1 MKIRKS
7 AVLTLLTF
15 LSAIVLAEDDS
26 QDNDNQT
33 DEIIVVGRSVATS
46 SARIEVERELLID
59 TAAAL
64 RDIPGASVNRNGLI
78 TGIAQYRGMYGD
90 RVAVDIDQL
99 GVISGGPNA
108 MDTPLSYMSPMMTE
122 ELIVSRGI
130 ARVSLAPESI
140 GGHISTRTS
149 RGEFGGDSF
158 RVSGMLGTRFSSN
171 GDISTS
177 AARLTLANKS
187 HRYSAVTEFDDGN
200 DIESPEGRIRPS
212 RLSRDRYDL
221 SYSFSDGDRHVLVY
235 AGKLDTGSTGTP
247 ALPMDIVFIDTEL
260 FGTEFDVDIS
270 TSTTINGR
278 LSYNDVAHVMDNH
291 SLRQAPM
298 PGMRRLN
305 TTSGSGSQ
313 FYLAGD
319 MDKGEWG
326 LLFGIDGIAA
336 EHESVITNP
345 VNEMFQVN
353 NFIDVERDVLG
364 MFAEWTTHIMNG
376 ELEVGLRY
384 NRVDTNAGDVTA
396 MGMMGMMGANVSL
409 LAADFNAANRDLNWS
424 TFNGVIKFRR
434 TLSGRAEWNFEIG
447 SKSRAPSYQ
456 ELYLWLPLQATG
468 GLADGRTYIGNLEL
482 KEEHSDEVVLGVSAR
497 MDRFTLSP
505 QIFYRRID
513 DYIQGIPSTNVLA
526 NAVSTMM
533 TGREP
538 LQFENVDAEI
548 WGFDAAWSY
557 ELTESFLL
565 DGIVSS
571 ARGRRTDVQDDL
583 YRLSPVNASVG
594 LTYNN
599 DAWSLK
605 TEIVGYADQEKVSSY
620 NDETETPGYWLANL
634 GFTWNPLS
642 SLRVE
647 ARIDNLLDESYQDHV
662 TGINRARNSD
672 IPVGARLFGAE
683 RTIIAGLIY
692 SF

>member
-424 TFNGVIKFRR
+424 TFDGVIKFRR